1 MGEEAAAGRP
11 LPDSGKLTDARAR
24 PDPLNVNSKT
34 GFLPVLRLRSPV
46 SRGAGMHLLQAIC
59 PERDQPVVTVE
70 AEVREVLQQPVGKLL
85 IPCGTGAPRLG
96 QHGVVG
102 PVVADPLLA
111 EHVLVG
117 GAGRVPPPTRLPG
130 ELALGVGQLQEHC
143 P

>member
-1 MGEEAAAGRP
+1 
-11 LPDSGKLTDARAR
+11 
-24 PDPLNVNSKT
+24 
-34 GFLPVLRLRSPV
+34 
-46 SRGAGMHLLQAIC
+46 MHLLQAVH

-85 IPCGTGAPRLG
+85 IPRGAGAPRLG

-117 GAGRVPPPTRLPG
+117 GAGRVPPSAWLAG